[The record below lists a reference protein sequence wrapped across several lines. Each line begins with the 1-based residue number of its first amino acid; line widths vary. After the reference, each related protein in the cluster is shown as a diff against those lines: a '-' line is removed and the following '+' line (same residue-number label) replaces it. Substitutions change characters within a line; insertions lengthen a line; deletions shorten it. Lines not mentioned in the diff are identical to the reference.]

1 MSKKATITV
10 TIMKND
16 DGLVTS
22 INLDMDASFTDQII
36 AASMLLETVHKKS
49 SITETEHKDK
59 SVTNFITNAFNV
71 AHIPMTTMK
80 AVGAKQ
86 NKRIK

>member
-16 DGLVTS
+16 NDLVTG
-22 INLDMDASFTDQII
+22 INLDMDASLTDQII
-36 AASMLLETVHKKS
+36 AASMLLESAHEES
-49 SITETEHKDK
+49 SVTETERKDK
-59 SVTNFITNAFNV
+59 SVTDFITHAFNI
-71 AHIPMTTMK
+71 AHIAVATME

-86 NKRIK
+86 NKKE